1 MKEYVL
7 SNGESLIF
15 SALSLIYPAII
26 VAFHFHF
33 LLNLL
38 SLSLSLSLSC
48 TTEGKD
54 WFLPMV
60 FGQPLGHV
68 AFF

>member
-7 SNGESLIF
+7 GNGESLIF

-38 SLSLSLSLSC
+38 SLSLSVSC

-60 FGQPLGHV
+60 FGQLLGHV